1 MKQRYYDTN
10 KLEPL
15 ENKKYV
21 FLLEDE
27 YEKMQSIINAIKSDY
42 VITFKEMW
50 CLMTIYNKLGGVN
63 GKLEIY
69 DKDTFKVTIDRY
81 PVTDL
86 QFLFIDRKLLMDY
99 YPDMDKFINEVL

>member
-1 MKQRYYDTN
+1 MKQRYYDPN

-27 YEKMQSIINAIKSDY
+27 YDKMQSIISAIKSDY

-50 CLMTIYNKLGGVN
+50 CLMTVYNKLGGVN

-69 DKDTFKVTIDRY
+69 DKDTFKITIDPY
-81 PVTDL
+81 PISEIEFCL
-86 QFLFIDRKLLMDY
+86 NRKLLMEY